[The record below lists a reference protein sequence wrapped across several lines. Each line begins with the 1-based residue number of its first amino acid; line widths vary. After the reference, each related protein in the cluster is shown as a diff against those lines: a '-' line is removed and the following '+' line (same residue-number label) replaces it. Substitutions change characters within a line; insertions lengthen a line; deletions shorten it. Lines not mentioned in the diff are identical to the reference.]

1 MSFSGRPETFMT
13 ETITNDG
20 FFPDLV
26 VGDFQ
31 KLHRVPSSFADDAIL
46 HQLRLAV
53 GHINDVLAARQ
64 AEWIALG
71 YTTLAQ
77 VNAATDG
84 AQLDYYRAAVFNRA
98 KANLLA
104 DFQTFSRREIAAEQ
118 AREGDAIHGS
128 LLAESYRAVRALLGL
143 QRNIN
148 AELL

>member
-1 MSFSGRPETFMT
+1 MAFSGRTETLMT

-20 FFPDLV
+20 FYPDIV

-31 KLHRVPSSFADDAIL
+31 TLHRVPSSFADDAIL

-53 GHINDVLAARQ
+53 GHINGVLAPRQ

-71 YTTLAQ
+71 HTTLEQ
-77 VNAATDG
+77 VNNASG
-84 AQLDYYRAAVFNRA
+84 GSLLDFYRAAVFYRA

-104 DFQTFSRREIAAEQ
+104 DFQTFSRREIAADQ
-118 AREGDAIHGS
+118 AREGDAIHQS

-148 AELL
+148 VELL